1 MDGLFATFALNI
13 VWFSRCLSL
22 VGTYFCYWFW
32 QILVSI
38 VAFED
43 LLVLCLREIQFS
55 FFSYSSRFTA
65 KCTITVQN
73 IKKNAP

>member
-1 MDGLFATFALNI
+1 MDGLFTTFALNI

-55 FFSYSSRFTA
+55 FFSIRQDLQ
-65 KCTITVQN
+65 QN
-73 IKKNAP
+73 VP